1 MKDNYIFQNN
11 SFNEN
16 EDEEVNNSFFNINQ
30 NSLFPKEDS
39 SSNYFNNVYD
49 IREEE
54 EINYNNEN
62 NNIINDFQDKS
73 YSFLNNENNINKE
86 FSLISP
92 IPLNDDDSYKLMND
106 SNLNNN
112 EIIKGQI
119 LIKDGNSSGVGTD
132 DTPLSTRGSGSKN
145 QSKEPSLNNS
155 NISNPKIN
163 NNNFVSFTNEKIKE
177 NKKNSKNSNNTVLSK
192 KRKQRIHLED
202 LNIDPELIKCK
213 KYQTIGDKVITS
225 RNSVITDLD
234 KKEIRA
240 IRNRISAQ
248 KSRDRKKAEFLNL
261 QLQLKYLQQQ
271 IEKQNMVIHNFE
283 KELCDTCKSKFRGII
298 LENNNFNINMDDQNQ
313 NEKEFLVL
321 DENSS
326 DSSDKKNSLLGKLTG
341 VFIALVCLLGITLCV
356 VEGGFII
363 SNKNKIENVNN
374 LNIRN
379 LNSENDEEYI
389 DENQNISNINITDED
404 LDINVPLL
412 IKPNRIKNFGNN
424 LNKLQIYHDKFGFDI
439 YSFLKNK
446 KFKKNGFLMKTSYND
461 SIIDNP
467 ICFETK
473 NIEHNNYIIDNS
485 LDNTLPVE
493 AKNIALDNNLSKKII
508 SVFIKDYEI
517 LQRYLDGKSLSL
529 EEQIEIEANNSQDGC
544 VYIQMIIPRYK
555 ITNYGDN
562 ETYYEDGFFEI
573 RGKIFAYNN
582 YYDGKVAA
590 SF

>member
-11 SFNEN
+11 CFNEN
-16 EDEEVNNSFFNINQ
+16 DDEEENNSFFNINQ

-49 IREEE
+49 IKVEEE
-54 EINYNNEN
+54 VNYSNEN
-62 NNIINDFQDKS
+62 NSIINDFQDKS
-73 YSFLNNENNINKE
+73 YSFLNNENNINKD

-92 IPLNDDDSYKLMND
+92 IPLNDDDSYKLV
-106 SNLNNN
+106 NNN
-112 EIIKGQI
+112 EIKGQI
-119 LIKDGNSSGVGTD
+119 VIKDGNSSGVGTD

-145 QSKEPSLNNS
+145 QSKEPSISNS
-155 NISNPKIN
+155 NISNSKIN
-163 NNNFVSFTNEKIKE
+163 NNNFISFTNEKVKD
-177 NKKNSKNSNNTVLSK
+177 NKKNSKNSKNLVLSK

-283 KELCDTCKSKFRGII
+283 KELCDTCKSKLRAII
-298 LENNNFNINMDDQNQ
+298 LENNNFNINMDDLNQ
-313 NEKEFLVL
+313 NEKQFLVL
-321 DENSS
+321 DEISS
-326 DSSDKKNSLLGKLTG
+326 DSLNKKNSLLGKLTG
-341 VFIALVCLLGITLCV
+341 VFIALVCLLGIALCV
-356 VEGGFII
+356 VEGGLFI
-363 SNKNKIENVNN
+363 SNKNKIENVNH
-374 LNIRN
+374 LHIRN
-379 LNSENDEEYI
+379 LENEEIYI
-389 DENQNISNINITDED
+389 DENQNISNINITDEE
-404 LDINVPLL
+404 LDINVPLV

-446 KFKKNGFLMKTSYND
+446 QIKKNGFLMKTSYND

-508 SVFIKDYEI
+508 SVFIKDYET
-517 LQRYLDGKSLSL
+517 LQRYLDGRSLSL
-529 EEQIEIEANNSQDGC
+529 EEQIEIEAKNSQDGC